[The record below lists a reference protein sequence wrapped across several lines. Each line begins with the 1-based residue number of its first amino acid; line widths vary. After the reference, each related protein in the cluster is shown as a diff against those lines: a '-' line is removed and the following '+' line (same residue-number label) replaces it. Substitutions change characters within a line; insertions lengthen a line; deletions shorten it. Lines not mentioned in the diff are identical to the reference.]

1 MPNTRHDGGP
11 PRIDRPGRQATDNLT
26 VAARKLSDD
35 PVITNNAMVL
45 RNKLDALYDDG
56 RGEGED

>member
-1 MPNTRHDGGP
+1 MADHQELTALAVM
-11 PRIDRPGRQATDNLT
+11 ATDNLT